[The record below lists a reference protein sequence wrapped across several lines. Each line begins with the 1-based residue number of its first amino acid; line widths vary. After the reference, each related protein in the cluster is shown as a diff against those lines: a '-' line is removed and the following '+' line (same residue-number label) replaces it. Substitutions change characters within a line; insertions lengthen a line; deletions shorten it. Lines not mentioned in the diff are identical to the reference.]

1 MKLIKIVPI
10 LVILL
15 IGVVYSCDSDMEFMD
30 EANSINNIDQKGVR
44 TKIPSGDGNGGGG
57 INLNLVD
64 LGSAES
70 FAILSKTGITNV
82 TTSSIIGNVGAS
94 PITGTALILDCAE
107 VQGTIY
113 TVNGAGQQCGS
124 RVTDGP
130 LLTEAVVDMEA
141 AYVEAAGRP
150 NPIKVNLGGGSIGGN
165 TLTAG
170 VYKWTTNL
178 EITTD
183 ITLSGS
189 SNDVWIFQ
197 VAGKINMAAAMTI
210 NLAGGAK
217 AENIFWQSAGDVTL
231 GTSSN
236 FEGTILG
243 MKSISLL
250 TGASLNGRAFAQT
263 AVVLQQC
270 SITKP

>member
-197 VAGKINMAAAMTI
+197 VSGKINMAAAMTI

>member
-15 IGVVYSCDSDMEFMD
+15 IGVVYSCDSDMEFIE

-44 TKIPSGDGNGGGG
+44 TKTPSGDGDGGGG

-124 RVTDGP
+124 RVTNGP

-150 NPIKVNLGGGSIGGN
+150 NPIEVNLGGGSIGGN

-170 VYKWTTNL
+170 VYKWTTDL

-210 NLAGGAK
+210 NLAGAN

>member
-10 LVILL
+10 FVILL
-15 IGVVYSCDSDMEFMD
+15 IGVVYSCDSDMEFIE
-30 EANSINNIDQKGVR
+30 EANSINNIDQRPER
-44 TKIPSGDGNGGGG
+44 TKIPSEGGGVNPNL
-57 INLNLVD
+57 INL
-64 LGSAES
+64 GTAEN

-82 TTSSIIGNVGAS
+82 TTSSIIGDVGAS
-94 PITGTALILDCAE
+94 PITGAALLIDCSE
-107 VQGTIY
+107 VQGRIY
-113 TVNGAGQQCGS
+113 TTDGAGQQCGS
-124 RVTDGP
+124 RVTNGP

-150 NPIKVNLGGGSIGGN
+150 NPISFNLGGGSIGGN

-170 VYKWTTNL
+170 VYKWTTDL

-189 SNDVWIFQ
+189 PNDVWIFQ

-210 NLAGGAK
+210 NLAGAK
-217 AENIFWQSAGDVTL
+217 AENIFWQSADDVTL

-243 MKSISLL
+243 FKSIRVL

-263 AVVLQQC
+263 SVVLQQC

>member
-15 IGVVYSCDSDMEFMD
+15 IGVVYSCDSDMEFIE
-30 EANSINNIDQKGVR
+30 EANSINNIDQRPVA
-44 TKIPSGDGNGGGG
+44 TKTTSGGGG
-57 INLNLVD
+57 VNLNLVD
-64 LGSAES
+64 LGSAEN
-70 FAILSKTGITNV
+70 FAILSKTAITNV
-82 TTSSIIGNVGAS
+82 TTSSIIGDVGAS
-94 PITGTALILDCAE
+94 PITGAALLIDCSE
-107 VQGTIY
+107 VQGIIY
-113 TVNGAGQQCGS
+113 TTDGAGQSCPGQ
-124 RVTDGP
+124 RLTNGP
-130 LLTEAVVDMEA
+130 LLTLAVVDMEA

-150 NPIKVNLGGGSIGGN
+150 NPIQVNLGGGSIGGD
-165 TLTAG
+165 TLIAG
-170 VYKWTTNL
+170 VYKWTTDL

-189 SNDVWIFQ
+189 PDDVWIFQ

-210 NLAGGAK
+210 NLAGAK

-250 TGASLNGRAFAQT
+250 TGASLNGRVFSQT
-263 AVVLQQC
+263 AAVLQQC

>member
-15 IGVVYSCDSDMEFMD
+15 IGVVYSCDSDMEFIE
-30 EANSINNIDQKGVR
+30 EANSINNIDQRPVR
-44 TKIPSGDGNGGGG
+44 SKDPSGGGG
-57 INLNLVD
+57 VNLNLVD
-64 LGSAES
+64 LGSAEN
-70 FAILSKTGITNV
+70 FAILSKTAITNV
-82 TTSSIIGNVGAS
+82 TTSSIIGDVGAS
-94 PITGTALILDCAE
+94 PITGAALLIDCSE
-107 VQGTIY
+107 VQGIIY
-113 TVNGAGQQCGS
+113 TTDGAGQSCPGQ
-124 RVTDGP
+124 RLTNGP
-130 LLTEAVVDMEA
+130 LLTLAVVDMEA

-150 NPIKVNLGGGSIGGN
+150 NPIQVNLGGGSIGGD
-165 TLTAG
+165 TLIAG
-170 VYKWTTNL
+170 VYKWTTDL

-210 NLAGGAK
+210 NLAGAN

-250 TGASLNGRAFAQT
+250 TGASLNGRVFSQT
-263 AVVLQQC
+263 AAVLQQC